1 VINQDEDTNY
11 LVEEHT
17 YLMKMELYDVKNRKI
32 TITDNLVFAS
42 ESDLSKIEIL
52 KRNKGGSIMVFSTK
66 ALL

>member
-17 YLMKMELYDVKNRKI
+17 YLMKMELYDVNNRKI